1 MESVSTGCIAMSVI
15 FWIMAVLFTVLK
27 GKAAMLIAGFN
38 TMPKAQRE
46 QYDKEEMSKDM
57 RNSFV
62 LWAVILDV
70 GGALSKVFST
80 QSIAIASMII
90 CVVVFFREVHLD
102 EEKAFGKYKM
112 K

>member
-1 MESVSTGCIAMSVI
+1 MDSVGVVCIAMSVI
-15 FWIMAVLFTVLK
+15 FWIMAVLFMVLK

-46 QYDKEEMSKDM
+46 QYDKEQMSKDM

-62 LWAVILDV
+62 LWAAILDA

-80 QSIAIASMII
+80 QSIAIASII
-90 CVVVFFREVHLD
+90 IWVVVFFRGVHLD